1 MSRSTDASIA
11 FSVTDNL
18 SASVVKMKNAL
29 GGFRDDAEGLQKQ
42 LDALQNT
49 RMQLKN
55 IDLKNAKNQVEQMRR
70 ALEELGDTATEAD
83 REAARADFDQAV
95 QNYSNVENQLKLVSR
110 QANATWRDLENATDA
125 ISKTENRAASV
136 SGGGSKSAGGIL
148 SALGTAGLLNMA
160 GDVAL
165 DVGNLLV
172 GSGFGSET
180 GSLVS
185 SGVSGALSGA
195 AMGSLAGPIGA
206 AVGAAIGGGLGLLQ
220 GGTQAAQEKDEAF
233 KQYYIDQYD
242 QVAAATDESLSG
254 GGDTASQRE
263 LDAIAYERLLGEGT
277 GEEFLQDL
285 RRTAAETP
293 MEYDDLTGISRA
305 LATGFGDAPERML
318 ELIEAI
324 GDAGSAVGVT
334 ASDMEYMAQS
344 MSRMQSS
351 GKATLEYLNIFQDR
365 GVDVIGMLSEAMG
378 KTQGEIYDM
387 ISKGSISGQ
396 DAVDIIQQGMESM
409 YGGAMET
416 MSQTFDGLT
425 STLSDAMTEIDN
437 AMGEGYNEK
446 AKEGLQADIDAYGG
460 ALGEAMAQANSII
473 GEGRA
478 IAENLSRQ
486 YDREA
491 MAALT
496 QGADTTVYSDQQAA
510 KLQDMHDQYT
520 SLVDQYQTATEE
532 DKAVIAAQIEALM
545 EDAQAMAE
553 SNYNASDMAQQLR
566 EVELDQIAAIRENTA
581 ALGYVAWG
589 GDYER
594 QQEQSKGRL
603 AGIGEAEDFWGPDY
617 IPGDISYNAS
627 LEASPSSNAFGLDR
641 VPYDGYPAVL
651 HEGERVLTAREARE
665 MDRELLRKDD
675 PRNTDPDL
683 SWDRHAFGADR
694 TESLVVE
701 RPAAAAE
708 TGGVSPLS
716 YGALMVSAARE
727 PAPAAPGGDAGTSI
741 SITVTGNTFGAGM
754 DEAAVAEA
762 IADTAVRKILAGFQ
776 GSI

>member
-29 GGFRDDAEGLQKQ
+29 GDFRDDAEGLQKQ

-95 QNYSNVENQLKLVSR
+95 QNYNNLENQLKLVSR
-110 QANATWRDLENATDA
+110 QAKETERNLLDATDA
-125 ISKTENRAASV
+125 ISRTDNRASSV
-136 SGGGSKSAGGIL
+136 SRDGSKAAGSIL
-148 SALGTAGLLNMA
+148 SALGKAGLLNMA

-165 DVGNLLV
+165 DAGNLLI
-172 GSGFGSET
+172 GSSLGAEAGSV
-180 GSLVS
+180 VS

-195 AMGSLAGPIGA
+195 AMGSLGGPVA
-206 AVGAAIGGGLGLLQ
+206 AAIGAAIGGGLGLLQ
-220 GGTQAAQEKDEAF
+220 GGTQAAQARDDAF
-233 KQYYIDQYD
+233 KQYYSDQYD

-263 LDAIAYERLLGEGT
+263 LDAIAFNRLLGEGVGSQYLT
-277 GEEFLQDL
+277 DL
-285 RRTAAETP
+285 RRTAADTP
-293 MEYDDLTGISRA
+293 MEYGDLTSISRS
-305 LATGFGDAPERML
+305 LATGFGDTPQRIL

-334 ASDMEYMAQS
+334 ASDMDYMAQA

-387 ISKGSISGQ
+387 ISKGSINGQ
-396 DAVDIIQQGMESM
+396 DAVDIIQRGMESM

-437 AMGEGYNEK
+437 ALGEGYNEK

-496 QGADTTVYSDQQAA
+496 QGADTTVYSDEQAA

-553 SNYNASDMAQQLR
+553 SNYNASETTQQLR
-566 EVELDQIAAIRENTA
+566 DVELDQIEAIRENTA

-594 QQEQSKGRL
+594 QQEQSTGVY
-603 AGIGEAEDFWGPDY
+603 GGSGEIEY
-617 IPGDISYNAS
+617 TPGDISYNADLDSS
-627 LEASPSSNAFGLDR
+627 LNQHAFGLDR

-651 HEGERVLTAREARE
+651 HEGERVLTAAQARE
-665 MDRELLRKDD
+665 MDR
-675 PRNTDPDL
+675 P
-683 SWDRHAFGADR
+683 
-694 TESLVVE
+694 ESLAIGEPVTAAEPGGISLPSYEGLMPTAVRE
-701 RPAAAAE
+701 PAAA
-708 TGGVSPLS
+708 
-716 YGALMVSAARE
+716 E
-727 PAPAAPGGDAGTSI
+727 PKGDPVNHI
-741 SITVTGNTFGAGM
+741 SVTVTGNTFGAGM

>member
-95 QNYSNVENQLKLVSR
+95 QNYNNLENQLKLVSR
-110 QANATWRDLENATDA
+110 QAKETERNLMDATDA
-125 ISKTENRAASV
+125 ISRTDNRAASV
-136 SGGGSKSAGGIL
+136 SGGGVL
-148 SALGTAGLLNMA
+148 SALGKAGLLNMA

-195 AMGSLAGPIGA
+195 ALGSFLPGIGT

-220 GGTQAAQEKDEAF
+220 GGTQAAQAREDAF
-233 KQYYIDQYD
+233 KQYYSDQYD

-277 GEEFLQDL
+277 GEQFLQDL

-305 LATGFGDAPERML
+305 LATGFKNDPDRIL
-318 ELIEAI
+318 KLIEDI

-365 GVDVIGMLSEAMG
+365 GVDVIRMLSEAMG

-387 ISKGSISGQ
+387 ISKGSINGQ
-396 DAVDIIQQGMESM
+396 TAVDIIQQGMESM

-496 QGADTTVYSDQQAA
+496 QGADTTVYSDEQAA

-553 SNYNASDMAQQLR
+553 SNYNASETAQQLR
-566 EVELDQIAAIRENTA
+566 DVELDQIEAIRENTA
-581 ALGYVAWG
+581 ALGNAAWSG
-589 GDYER
+589 AYSV
-594 QQEQSKGRL
+594 QQEKSKG
-603 AGIGEAEDFWGPDY
+603 AYGDFWETGY
-617 IPGDISYNAS
+617 IPGDISYNADLDPS
-627 LEASPSSNAFGLDR
+627 LNRHAFGLDR
-641 VPYDGYPAVL
+641 VPYDGYPAL
-651 HEGERVLTAREARE
+651 LDEGERVLTAREARE
-665 MDRELLRKDD
+665 MDQ
-675 PRNTDPDL
+675 
-683 SWDRHAFGADR
+683 
-694 TESLVVE
+694 
-701 RPAAAAE
+701 
-708 TGGVSPLS
+708 SPS
-716 YGALMVSAARE
+716 YVGLMASAARE
-727 PAPAAPGGDAGTSI
+727 PAPAAPGGNVGTSI
-741 SITVTGNTFGAGM
+741 SITVTGNTFGAGL

>member
-95 QNYSNVENQLKLVSR
+95 QNYNNLENQLKLVSR
-110 QANATWRDLENATDA
+110 QAKETERNLLDATDA
-125 ISKTENRAASV
+125 ISRTDNRAASV
-136 SGGGSKSAGGIL
+136 SGGGVL
-148 SALGTAGLLNMA
+148 SALGKAGLLNMA

-165 DVGNLLV
+165 DVGNLLI
-172 GSGFGSET
+172 GSSLGAEAGSV
-180 GSLVS
+180 VS

-195 AMGSLAGPIGA
+195 AMGSLGGPVA
-206 AVGAAIGGGLGLLQ
+206 AAIGAAIGGGLGLLQ
-220 GGTQAAQEKDEAF
+220 GGTQAAQARDDAF
-233 KQYYIDQYD
+233 KQYYSDQYD

-263 LDAIAYERLLGEGT
+263 LDAIAFDRLLYGQGD
-277 GEEFLQDL
+277 EFLGGL
-285 RRTAAETP
+285 RETAAKTP
-293 MEYDDLTGISRA
+293 FEYGDLTTMARN
-305 LATGFGDAPERML
+305 LATGFGTDPDRML
-318 ELIEAI
+318 ELMEAV
-324 GDAGSAVGVT
+324 GDAGAAVGAST
-334 ASDMEYMAQS
+334 SDMQWMATAL
-344 MSRMQSS
+344 SRMQSTDLAQL
-351 GKATLEYLNIFQDR
+351 GEINMFQDR
-365 GVDVIGMLSEAMG
+365 GVDVIGMLANALGVSEG
-378 KTQGEIYDM
+378 DVRSM
-387 ISKGSISGQ
+387 ISGGDISGRY
-396 DAVDIIQQGMESM
+396 AVDVIQSGLTDPNGVYAGSM
-409 YGGAMET
+409 SLMSET
-416 MSQTFDGLT
+416 FSGLT
-425 STLSDAMTEIDN
+425 STLQDTMTEIDN
-437 AMGEGYNEK
+437 ALGEGYNEK

-496 QGADTTVYSDQQAA
+496 QGADTTVYSDEQAA

-553 SNYNASDMAQQLR
+553 SNYNASETAQQLR
-566 EVELDQIAAIRENTA
+566 DVELDQIEAIRENTA
-581 ALGYVAWG
+581 ALGNAAWSG
-589 GDYER
+589 AYSV
-594 QQEQSKGRL
+594 QQEKSKG
-603 AGIGEAEDFWGPDY
+603 AYGDFWETGY
-617 IPGDISYNAS
+617 IPGDISYNADLDPS
-627 LEASPSSNAFGLDR
+627 LNRHAFGLDR
-641 VPYDGYPAVL
+641 VPYDGYPAL
-651 HEGERVLTAREARE
+651 LDEGERVLTAREARE
-665 MDRELLRKDD
+665 MDQ
-675 PRNTDPDL
+675 
-683 SWDRHAFGADR
+683 
-694 TESLVVE
+694 
-701 RPAAAAE
+701 RP
-708 TGGVSPLS
+708 S
-716 YGALMVSAARE
+716 YGALMASAARE
-727 PAPAAPGGDAGTSI
+727 PAPAAPGGGAGTSI
-741 SITVTGNTFGAGM
+741 SITVTGNTFGAGL

>member
-95 QNYSNVENQLKLVSR
+95 QNYNNLENQLKLVNR
-110 QANATWRDLENATDA
+110 QAKETERNLLDATDA
-125 ISKTENRAASV
+125 ISRTENRAASV
-136 SGGGSKSAGGIL
+136 SGGGVL
-148 SALGTAGLLNMA
+148 SALGKAGLLNMA

-165 DVGNLLV
+165 DVGNLLI
-172 GSGFGSET
+172 GSSLGAEAGSV
-180 GSLVS
+180 VS

-195 AMGSLAGPIGA
+195 ALGSFLPGIGT

-220 GGTQAAQEKDEAF
+220 GGTQAAQARDDAF
-233 KQYYIDQYD
+233 KQYYSDQYD

-277 GEEFLQDL
+277 GEQFLQDL

-305 LATGFGDAPERML
+305 LATGFKNDPDRIL
-318 ELIEAI
+318 KLIEDI

-387 ISKGSISGQ
+387 ISKGSINGQ
-396 DAVDIIQQGMESM
+396 TAVDIIQQGMESM

-486 YDREA
+486 YEREA

-496 QGADTTVYSDQQAA
+496 QGADTTVYSDEQAA

-553 SNYNASDMAQQLR
+553 SNYNASETAQQLR
-566 EVELDQIAAIRENTA
+566 EVELDQVEAIRENTA
-581 ALGYVAWG
+581 ALGNAAWSG
-589 GDYER
+589 AYSV
-594 QQEQSKGRL
+594 QQEKSKG
-603 AGIGEAEDFWGPDY
+603 AYGDFWETGY
-617 IPGDISYNAS
+617 IPGDISYNADLDPS
-627 LEASPSSNAFGLDR
+627 LNRHAFGLTR
-641 VPYDGYPAVL
+641 VPYDRYPAL
-651 HEGERVLTAREARE
+651 LDEGERVLTAREARE
-665 MDRELLRKDD
+665 MDQ
-675 PRNTDPDL
+675 
-683 SWDRHAFGADR
+683 
-694 TESLVVE
+694 
-701 RPAAAAE
+701 RP
-708 TGGVSPLS
+708 S
-716 YGALMVSAARE
+716 YGALMALAARE
-727 PAPAAPGGDAGTSI
+727 PAPAAPGGNAGTSI
-741 SITVTGNTFGAGM
+741 SITVTGNTFGAGL